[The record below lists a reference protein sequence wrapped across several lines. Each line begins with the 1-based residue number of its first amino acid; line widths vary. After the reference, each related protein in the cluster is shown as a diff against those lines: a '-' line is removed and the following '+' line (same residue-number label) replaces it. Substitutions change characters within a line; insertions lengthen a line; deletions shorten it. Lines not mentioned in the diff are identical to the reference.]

1 MILISI
7 QIING
12 YNSNPKNY
20 RENVIYIKV
29 SIYFLPTLYLK
40 NQSENYPQLPQL
52 YAQIFYNHQNS
63 FLNIFYPP
71 LPFFLDFSILF
82 NYSLKFHTKKNFQI

>member
-40 NQSENYPQLPQL
+40 NQSENYPQLPQ
-52 YAQIFYNHQNS
+52 
-63 FLNIFYPP
+63 
-71 LPFFLDFSILF
+71 
-82 NYSLKFHTKKNFQI
+82 